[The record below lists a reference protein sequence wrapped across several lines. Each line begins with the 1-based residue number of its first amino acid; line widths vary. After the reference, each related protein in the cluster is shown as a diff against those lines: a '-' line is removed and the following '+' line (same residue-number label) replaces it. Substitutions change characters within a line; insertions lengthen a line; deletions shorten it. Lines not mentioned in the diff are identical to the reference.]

1 MATFTN
7 SGLVTYCKQALLKKT
22 AYMWGGIFRPIT
34 ADYIAGRAKQ
44 YPDQYPASRQVKL
57 TALIGKGYYGVDCIG
72 LVKSYYWGG
81 VGSPKYSGL
90 TDFGVGTMYKAADVK
105 GKIAVFPKT
114 EGLLV
119 MTADFGHVGV
129 YVGSG
134 KVIESTLS
142 GRGDGVVQSDFSAV
156 KWAYWCQC
164 PCITDD
170 TTEKM
175 TVAVD
180 CKIVYQSL
188 GTARK
193 RSLASLS
200 GAEKGRCVKGGYY
213 VATQTVSPASGSQ
226 KWFKHLDGTYS
237 AITDTNGTKLF
248 KSIGTYSTAKANA
261 VANVRAGA
269 GINNSVIGKISP
281 GETVYVVASAG
292 TRTAN
297 GLTWVQVVCDGQLGW
312 VDKQWVNV

>member
-1 MATFTN
+1 MAYTN
-7 SGLVTYCKQALLKKT
+7 SGLVAYCKQALLKKT

-34 ADYIAGRAKQ
+34 TDYIAGRAEQ
-44 YPDQYPASRQVKL
+44 YSAQYSTARQVKL
-57 TALIGKGYYGVDCIG
+57 TALVGKGYYGVDCVG

-81 VGSPKYSGL
+81 IGSPNYSGS
-90 TDFGVGTMYKAADVK
+90 TDYGVGTMYNAAKTK
-105 GKIAVFPKT
+105 GRIASFPKT

-119 MTADFGHVGV
+119 MTSDFGHVGV
-129 YVGSG
+129 YVGND

-142 GRGDGVVQSDFSAV
+142 GRGDGVVQTNFSAV

-193 RSLASLS
+193 RSSASLS
-200 GAEKGRCVKGGYY
+200 GAEKGRCVKGDYY
-213 VATQTVSPASGSQ
+213 IATQLITPESSSQ
-226 KWFKHLDGTYS
+226 KWFRHLDGTYS
-237 AITDTNGTKLF
+237 AITDTNGAKLF
-248 KSIGTYSTAKANA
+248 KAAGTYITGKANA
-261 VANVRAGA
+261 VANVRTGA
-269 GINNSVIGKISP
+269 GINSTAVGKLFP
-281 GETVYVVASAG
+281 GDIVYIVASAG

>member
-1 MATFTN
+1 MAFTN
-7 SGLVTYCKQALLKKT
+7 SGLVAYCKQALLKNT
-22 AYMWGGIFRPIT
+22 AYMWGGIFRT
-34 ADYIAGRAKQ
+34 VTEDYINQLAKMSPTQ
-44 YPDQYPASRQVKL
+44 YPTSRKDKL
-57 TALIGKGYYGVDCIG
+57 KNLIGRGYYGVDCVG

-81 VGSPKYSGL
+81 IGSPNYNGS
-90 TDFGVGTMYKAADVK
+90 TDYGVGTMYNAAKTK
-105 GKIAVFPKT
+105 GKIASFPKT

-129 YVGSG
+129 YVGND

-142 GRGDGVVQSDFSAV
+142 GRGDGVVQTNFSAV

-170 TTEKM
+170 TKKT
-175 TVAVD
+175 AFASA
-180 CKIVYQSL
+180 CKTVYQSL

-193 RSLASLS
+193 RSSASLS
-200 GAEKGRCVKGGYY
+200 GAEKGRCVKGDYY
-213 VATQTVSPASGSQ
+213 IATQLITPESSSQ
-226 KWFKHLDGTYS
+226 KWFRHLDGTYS
-237 AITDTNGTKLF
+237 AITDTNAAKLF
-248 KSIGTYSTAKANA
+248 KAIGTYSTAKANA

-297 GLTWVQVVCDGQLGW
+297 GLTWVQVVYNGRLCW
-312 VDKQWVNV
+312 VDRQWVNM